1 MAMAN
6 IGKSIAIKGDLTG
19 NEDMHLKNFSLI
31 STGKKVAL
39 SPAYDLLNSSLVL
52 ENPAEES
59 ALPLKGKK
67 KNLSRKL
74 WLDYYCRERL
84 GLSEPII
91 SQLLNGLRAAIPAW
105 RERIGRSFLSPPKKQ
120 AYAELV
126 EERAERLGLL
136 R

>member
-1 MAMAN
+1 
-6 IGKSIAIKGDLTG
+6 
-19 NEDMHLKNFSLI
+19 MHLKNFSLI
-31 STGKKVAL
+31 ATRKKVTL

-52 ENPAEES
+52 ENPTEES

-67 KNLSRKL
+67 RNLSRKL

-84 GLSEPII
+84 GLSETIT
-91 SQLLNGLRAAIPAW
+91 SQLLNELRAAIPAW
-105 RERIGRSFLSPPKKQ
+105 RELIGRSFLSPPKKQ

-126 EERAERLGLL
+126 EERVERLGLL